1 MGSTTLLSDA
11 QVRAAL
17 EPTSL
22 APAMDALFRQ
32 LARGEAENLPR
43 SAIRQENGNILAV
56 MTAALPRQGVWGCKT
71 AVFPGPGA
79 VDTAQSTIQVFDV
92 DSGALRGIVAAGY
105 ITLARTAACSA
116 VATAALAVPDTS
128 VLCLLGGGEQ
138 AVAHAVELCRVR
150 PIREIRVWRRDKA
163 ACQAVCRRISQLTGV
178 TAAPAQGAQQA
189 DAGAHIVCTV
199 TTSRTPVLQGEWL
212 SPGTH
217 VNAVGACGPMARELD
232 LSVLRR
238 SRVYVDSL
246 LSMPQ
251 ATGDLLIPIREG
263 SYRMEDI
270 AGELGGVLTG
280 SCPGRA
286 GGDRETITLF
296 ESCGLAMEDI
306 GAALAALQAA
316 EGTPFPF

>member
-1 MGSTTLLSDA
+1 MLLSDE

-17 EPTSL
+17 EPVSL
-22 APAMDALFRQ
+22 VPAMDALFRQ

-43 SAIRQENGNILAV
+43 SAIRHSNGNILAV
-56 MTAALPRQGVWGCKT
+56 MTAVLRSQGVWGCKT
-71 AVFPGPGA
+71 AVFPGKDA
-79 VDTAQSTIQVFDV
+79 VDTAQSTIQVFDLE
-92 DSGALRGIVAAGY
+92 SGALRGIVSAQY

-116 VATAALAVPDTS
+116 AATAALAVPDAS
-128 VLCLLGGGEQ
+128 VLCLLGGGGQ

-150 PIREIRVWRRDKA
+150 PIREIRVWRRDRA
-163 ACQAVCRRISQLTGV
+163 ACQAACRTITAHTGV
-178 TAAPAQGAQQA
+178 EAAPADDAESA
-189 DAGAHIVCTV
+189 VAGAHIVCTV
-199 TTSRTPVLQGEWL
+199 TASRTPVLRGEWL
-212 SPGTH
+212 SPGTP
-217 VNAVGACGPMARELD
+217 VNAVGACGPIARELE

-251 ATGDLLIPIREG
+251 ATGDLLIPIQEG
-263 SYRMEDI
+263 SYSMAEI
-270 AGELGGVLTG
+270 AGELGNVLTG
-280 SCPGRA
+280 TCPGRTPGA
-286 GGDRETITLF
+286 RETITLF